1 MAPKQLEAVRLS
13 RTGDNLP
20 VIISWVNSCGY
31 HAINKGSGLLEIYG
45 ADNAISPNAVSPGDW
60 IIRDTEGRL
69 FPCKSDVF
77 DKTFDAERR
86 KAFGDTKRR
95 RPPSARTEYILER
108 DYGSNDE
115 RGDVRLTH
123 VMHSRDYGSNTA

>member
-31 HAINKGSGLLEIYG
+31 HVIQKDIGLLEIYG
-45 ADNAISPNAVSPGDW
+45 ADNAISPNEVSFGDW

-86 KAFGDTKRR
+86 KAF
-95 RPPSARTEYILER
+95 SARTEYILER

-115 RGDVRLTH
+115 RGDARLTH

>member
-69 FPCKSDVF
+69 VPCKSDVF
-77 DKTFDAERR
+77 DETYDAERR
-86 KAFGDTKRR
+86 KAF
-95 RPPSARTEYILER
+95 SARTEYILDSVDSRCARTLVVE
-108 DYGSNDE
+108 SE

>member
-31 HAINKGSGLLEIYG
+31 HAINKGSGRLEIYG
-45 ADNAISPNAVSPGDW
+45 ADNAISPNEVSPGDW

-77 DKTFDAERR
+77 DETYDAERR
-86 KAFGDTKRR
+86 KAF
-95 RPPSARTEYILER
+95 SARTEYILDSVDSRCARTLVVE
-108 DYGSNDE
+108 SE
-115 RGDVRLTH
+115 RGVARLTH

>member
-31 HAINKGSGLLEIYG
+31 HAIHKDSGLLEIYG
-45 ADNAISPNAVSPGDW
+45 ADNAISPNEVSFGDW

-86 KAFGDTKRR
+86 KAF
-95 RPPSARTEYILER
+95 SARTEYILEL

-115 RGDVRLTH
+115 RGDARLTH